1 MRGIDA
7 QRLDEPVIEGT
18 VDVELQGADGVR
30 DMLDGIALA
39 VGEVVHRIDAPLVA
53 GAVMVRELDAVQQ
66 RVAEHHVGMGHVD
79 LRAEDL
85 LPFRVLAGAHL
96 AEELQVLFRGTVAP
110 RAGDAGLVHGA
121 AVHAD
126 LVLRLVIDIGETALD
141 ELFGPLVQLL
151 EVVGGVKLFVP
162 MESEPLDVLLDGVHV
177 FGILLGGVGVVV
189 TEVGHA
195 AVLLREAE
203 VQADG
208 LGVAEVQVAVRL
220 RRETGYDGIHLAGG
234 EVGFDDF
241 FQKIQ
246 FTFFHGNTIIDCKD
260 TDFKLFLLN
269 SHCTKNEQTY
279 GFITCKA
286 GQI

>member
-1 MRGIDA
+1 MEVG
-7 QRLDEPVIEGT
+7 
-18 VDVELQGADGVR
+18 
-30 DMLDGIALA
+30 DMLDGVALA
-39 VGEVVHRIDAPLVA
+39 VGVVVHRVDAPLVA

-85 LPFRVLAGAHL
+85 LPFCVLAGAHL

-203 VQADG
+203 VQANG
-208 LGVAEVQVAVRL
+208 LGVPRC
-220 RRETGYDGIHLAGG
+220 R
-234 EVGFDDF
+234 
-241 FQKIQ
+241 
-246 FTFFHGNTIIDCKD
+246 
-260 TDFKLFLLN
+260 
-269 SHCTKNEQTY
+269 
-279 GFITCKA
+279 
-286 GQI
+286 